1 MVILVYLYGGV
12 HGLIWV
18 LSKTIV
24 MPMFQQ
30 LVNDRHEYH
39 CAFLNHLQAFTSR
52 ISCLV
57 PYIPP
62 ITALNMEH
70 VNGPKY
76 TDAQMQT
83 EEQEEQEDD
92 RHDQTAIN
100 SPYYSSA
107 SSSCSDLTALAA
119 TERRK
124 QRKSKSLSRFGTNN
138 SSSCTLVE
146 HFNVTGKS
154 LKNVQTYFDNGYYSH
169 GIGAS
174 EDLLDIRTAAEK
186 ANDRAEE
193 FTDAVKELA
202 NTINTLDAR
211 ATLGYSYLLKY
222 RLENLS
228 AYGRT
233 LSQQKLTG
241 SGSGPKT
248 KFEEIRKEMLDLRWS
263 LLRH

>member
-1 MVILVYLYGGV
+1 
-12 HGLIWV
+12 
-18 LSKTIV
+18 
-24 MPMFQQ
+24 
-30 LVNDRHEYH
+30 
-39 CAFLNHLQAFTSR
+39 
-52 ISCLV
+52 
-57 PYIPP
+57 
-62 ITALNMEH
+62 MEH

-83 EEQEEQEDD
+83 EQEPEEDRYD
-92 RHDQTAIN
+92 ETAIN

-124 QRKSKSLSRFGTNN
+124 QRKTKSLSQFGTNN

-146 HFNVTGKS
+146 HFDVTGKS
-154 LKNVQTYFDNGYYSH
+154 LKNVQAYFDNGCYSC
-169 GIGAS
+169 GIDDTS
-174 EDLLDIRTAAEK
+174 EDFLDIRTAAEK

-193 FTDAVKELA
+193 FTDAVKELT

-228 AYGRT
+228 TYGRT
-233 LSQQKLTG
+233 LSQQKQLG
-241 SGSGPKT
+241 SVSDPNKKS